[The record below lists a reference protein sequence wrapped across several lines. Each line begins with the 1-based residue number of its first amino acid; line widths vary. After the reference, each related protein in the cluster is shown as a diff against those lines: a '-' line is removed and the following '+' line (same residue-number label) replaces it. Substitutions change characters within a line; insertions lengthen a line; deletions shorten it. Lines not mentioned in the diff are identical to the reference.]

1 MNPKLQDQTNENN
14 KSINTRIRSLF
25 SFSSGVTSKIKSHEV
40 LYVLLMAFLINFA
53 FALFLLTWVK
63 NSDLSNLPTEIV
75 ERFIML
81 FYFGISIF
89 TTTGFGD
96 ISAKSKRMRLIVAL
110 YLILVVSGAIS
121 FFFEF

>member
-1 MNPKLQDQTNENN
+1 MNQKIQDQTNENN
-14 KSINTRIRSLF
+14 KSLNTRIRSLF
-25 SFSSGVTSKIKSHEV
+25 SFSSGPTSKVQLHEV
-40 LYVLLMAFLINFA
+40 LYILGMAFLVNFA
-53 FALFLLTWVK
+53 FAIFLLTWVRD
-63 NSDLSNLPTEIV
+63 SDLSHLPDEIF

-96 ISAKSKRMRLIVAL
+96 ISAKSKRMRMIVAL